1 MRCSSG
7 VSNKWEGYGSRNSQ
21 SNPLKSSLRTGLSME
36 QLSGCSVVRLSRLL
50 WEQEVGGSNPPI
62 PTKRVLV
69 EADSTNL
76 DVTFMPS

>member
-7 VSNKWEGYGSRNSQ
+7 VSNKWEGYGSRNSKR
-21 SNPLKSSLRTGLSME
+21 NPLKSSLRTGLSME

-69 EADSTNL
+69 EADST
-76 DVTFMPS
+76 S